1 MIFFYDNDF
10 MIEEKNPLHKEFG
23 LFSNFSYVFKAMKK
37 YSKILVC
44 MLPLGFIILPI
55 QRYLWSFITKF
66 VMDIVTTGK
75 GIRELLIIVAVFS
88 IMSLIVSCLQT
99 FYNNKVFVQC
109 IVVRMRV
116 ILQKNLLMM
125 KMPFEYTENPD
136 VLDCCQKASNAVNG
150 NSEGI
155 EGMEHQIFA
164 FVEQLGIVI
173 AGLFILGTMNIWIV
187 LAMCALAFINFLIS
201 NWASKYSKRT
211 IWDPLAP
218 WWRKRWYMNIA
229 LSDFS
234 YAKDVRLFG
243 LKKWITDK
251 FIELNKERFE
261 AQRRGAR
268 LWFWVGVCSSVF
280 WLVFQGA
287 VYAYLVNGIVTKSLT
302 LGNFTLYLTSAATF
316 FECISSLLNC
326 FTQMMQ
332 KSREIDDFRTFMEIE
347 SIVKEIVGSSPI
359 MTGNTSTTPQK
370 TNLSFSRLTRESS
383 QKSKSFSRLTR
394 ESSLPKVP
402 SYNSYEFEFK
412 NVSFKYPRSEKYALK
427 NLNLKLNAGERLAV
441 VGLNGAGK
449 STFIKLLL
457 RLYEPTEGKILLN
470 GVDISTYDLESYFNV
485 FAPVFQDINL
495 FALTFAENV
504 SMESHDQTNLQ
515 LVEEYTKNSGLEEK
529 LNNLPNGLNT
539 QMLKIIYDDG
549 IDMSGGEKQ
558 KLALARA
565 LYKNSPVVVL
575 DEPTSALDAIAES
588 KLYQEFDKLIG
599 GKTAV
604 YISHR
609 LSSTQ
614 FCNNV
619 AMFMEGKMI
628 EYGTHDSLMAQGGE
642 YAKMFKIQSQYYIDE
657 MEKSESDGQVA
668 EVSHDFE
675 EGGF

>member
-1 MIFFYDNDF
+1 ME
-10 MIEEKNPLHKEFG
+10 EEKNPLHKEFG

-75 GIRELLIIVAVFS
+75 GIRELLIIVAIFS
-88 IMSLIVSCLQT
+88 IISLVVSCLQT

-302 LGNFTLYLTSAATF
+302 LGNFTLYLSSAATF

-347 SIVKEIVGSSPI
+347 SIVKEIVGSSTT
-359 MTGNTSTTPQK
+359 MTGNTSPTPQK
-370 TNLSFSRLTRESS
+370 TTMSFSRLSRESPA
-383 QKSKSFSRLTR
+383 KNMSFSRSTR
-394 ESSLPKVP
+394 ESSLPEVP

-412 NVSFKYPRSEKYALK
+412 NVSFKYPRAEKYALK
-427 NLNLKLNAGERLAV
+427 NLNLKLKAGERLAV

-457 RLYEPTEGKILLN
+457 RLYEPTEGQILLN

-657 MEKSESDGQVA
+657 MEKSESDEQVA

>member
-1 MIFFYDNDF
+1 MIIIF

-23 LFSNFSYVFKAMKK
+23 LFSNFNYVFNAMKK

-88 IMSLIVSCLQT
+88 IISLVVSCLQT

-302 LGNFTLYLTSAATF
+302 LGNFTLYLTSATTF

-347 SIVKEIVGSSPI
+347 SIVKEIVGSSPT
-359 MTGNTSTTPQK
+359 MTGNTSPTPQK
-370 TNLSFSRLTRESS
+370 TTMSFSRVTRKSS
-383 QKSKSFSRLTR
+383 QKTKSFSRLTR
-394 ESSLPKVP
+394 ESPLPEVP
-402 SYNSYEFEFK
+402 SYDFYEFEFK
-412 NVSFKYPRSEKYALK
+412 NVSFKYPRAEKYALK
-427 NLNLKLNAGERLAV
+427 NLNLKLKAGERLAV

-529 LNNLPNGLNT
+529 LKNLPNGLNT

-657 MEKSESDGQVA
+657 IEKSERDGQVA

>member
-1 MIFFYDNDF
+1 

-23 LFSNFSYVFKAMKK
+23 LFSNFSYVFNAMKK

-75 GIRELLIIVAVFS
+75 GIRELLIIVAIFS
-88 IMSLIVSCLQT
+88 IISLVVSCLQT

-302 LGNFTLYLTSAATF
+302 LGNFTLYLSSAATF

-347 SIVKEIVGSSPI
+347 SIVKEIVGSSPT
-359 MTGNTSTTPQK
+359 MTGNTSPTPQK
-370 TNLSFSRLTRESS
+370 TNLSFSRLTREYS

-394 ESSLPKVP
+394 ESPLPEVP
-402 SYNSYEFEFK
+402 SYDSYEFEFK
-412 NVSFKYPRSEKYALK
+412 NVSFKYPRAEKYALK
-427 NLNLKLNAGERLAV
+427 NLNLKLKAGERLAV

-457 RLYEPTEGKILLN
+457 RLYEPTEGQILLN

-504 SMESHDQTNLQ
+504 SMESHDQTNLS

-675 EGGF
+675 DGGF

>member
-1 MIFFYDNDF
+1 ME
-10 MIEEKNPLHKEFG
+10 EEKNPLHKEFG

-88 IMSLIVSCLQT
+88 IISLVVSCLQT

-302 LGNFTLYLTSAATF
+302 LGNFTLYLTSATTF

-347 SIVKEIVGSSPI
+347 SIVKEIVGSSPT
-359 MTGNTSTTPQK
+359 MTGNTSPTPQK
-370 TNLSFSRLTRESS
+370 TTMSFSRVTRKSS
-383 QKSKSFSRLTR
+383 QKTKSFSRLTR
-394 ESSLPKVP
+394 ESPLPEVP
-402 SYNSYEFEFK
+402 SYDFYEFEFK
-412 NVSFKYPRSEKYALK
+412 NVSFKYPRAEKYALK
-427 NLNLKLNAGERLAV
+427 NLNLKLKAGERLAV

-529 LNNLPNGLNT
+529 LKNLPNGLNT

-657 MEKSESDGQVA
+657 IEKSERDGQVA

>member
-1 MIFFYDNDF
+1 M
-10 MIEEKNPLHKEFG
+10 
-23 LFSNFSYVFKAMKK
+23 
-37 YSKILVC
+37 
-44 MLPLGFIILPI
+44 
-55 QRYLWSFITKF
+55 
-66 VMDIVTTGK
+66 
-75 GIRELLIIVAVFS
+75 
-88 IMSLIVSCLQT
+88 
-99 FYNNKVFVQC
+99 
-109 IVVRMRV
+109 
-116 ILQKNLLMM
+116 
-125 KMPFEYTENPD
+125 
-136 VLDCCQKASNAVNG
+136 
-150 NSEGI
+150 
-155 EGMEHQIFA
+155 
-164 FVEQLGIVI
+164 
-173 AGLFILGTMNIWIV
+173 
-187 LAMCALAFINFLIS
+187 
-201 NWASKYSKRT
+201 
-211 IWDPLAP
+211 
-218 WWRKRWYMNIA
+218 
-229 LSDFS
+229 
-234 YAKDVRLFG
+234 
-243 LKKWITDK
+243 
-251 FIELNKERFE
+251 
-261 AQRRGAR
+261 
-268 LWFWVGVCSSVF
+268 
-280 WLVFQGA
+280 
-287 VYAYLVNGIVTKSLT
+287 
-302 LGNFTLYLTSAATF
+302 
-316 FECISSLLNC
+316 
-326 FTQMMQ
+326 
-332 KSREIDDFRTFMEIE
+332 
-347 SIVKEIVGSSPI
+347 
-359 MTGNTSTTPQK
+359 
-370 TNLSFSRLTRESS
+370 
-383 QKSKSFSRLTR
+383 SFSRLTR

-412 NVSFKYPRSEKYALK
+412 NVSFKYPRAEKYALK
-427 NLNLKLNAGERLAV
+427 NLNLKLKAGERLAV

-457 RLYEPTEGKILLN
+457 RLYEPTEGQILLN

-504 SMESHDQTNLQ
+504 SMESHDQTNLS

-657 MEKSESDGQVA
+657 MEKSESDEQVA
-668 EVSHDFE
+668 EVSQDFE

>member
-1 MIFFYDNDF
+1 MIIIF

-75 GIRELLIIVAVFS
+75 GIRELLIIVAIFS
-88 IMSLIVSCLQT
+88 IISLVVSCLQT

-302 LGNFTLYLTSAATF
+302 LGNFTLYLSSAATF

-347 SIVKEIVGSSPI
+347 SIVKEIVGSSPT
-359 MTGNTSTTPQK
+359 MTGNTSPTPQK
-370 TNLSFSRLTRESS
+370 TTMSFSRSTRESS
-383 QKSKSFSRLTR
+383 TKNLSFSRLTR

-402 SYNSYEFEFK
+402 SYDSYEFEFK
-412 NVSFKYPRSEKYALK
+412 NVSFKYPRAEKYALK
-427 NLNLKLNAGERLAV
+427 NLNLKLKAGERLAV

-457 RLYEPTEGKILLN
+457 RLYEPTEGQILLN

-504 SMESHDQTNLQ
+504 SMESHDQTNLS

-657 MEKSESDGQVA
+657 MEKSESDEQVA
-668 EVSHDFE
+668 EVSHDFD

>member
-1 MIFFYDNDF
+1 MIIIF

-75 GIRELLIIVAVFS
+75 GIRELLIIVAIFS
-88 IMSLIVSCLQT
+88 IISLVVSCLQT

-347 SIVKEIVGSSPI
+347 SIVKEIVGSSPT
-359 MTGNTSTTPQK
+359 MTGNTSPTPQK
-370 TNLSFSRLTRESS
+370 TNLSFSRLTREYS

-394 ESSLPKVP
+394 ESPLPEVP
-402 SYNSYEFEFK
+402 SYDSYEFEFK
-412 NVSFKYPRSEKYALK
+412 NVSFKYPRAEKYALK
-427 NLNLKLNAGERLAV
+427 NLNLKLKAGERLAV

-457 RLYEPTEGKILLN
+457 RLYEPTEGQILLN
-470 GVDISTYDLESYFNV
+470 GVDISTYNLESYFNV

-504 SMESHDQTNLQ
+504 SMESHDQTNLS

-529 LNNLPNGLNT
+529 LKNLPNGLNT

>member
-1 MIFFYDNDF
+1 ME
-10 MIEEKNPLHKEFG
+10 EEKNPLHKEFG

-75 GIRELLIIVAVFS
+75 GIRELLIIVAIFS
-88 IMSLIVSCLQT
+88 IISLVVSCLQT

-302 LGNFTLYLTSAATF
+302 LGNFTLYLSSAATF

-332 KSREIDDFRTFMEIE
+332 KSREIDDFRTFMDVE
-347 SIVKEIVGSSPI
+347 SIVKEIDGSSPT
-359 MTGNTSTTPQK
+359 MTKTTPLA
-370 TNLSFSRLTRESS
+370 T
-383 QKSKSFSRLTR
+383 
-394 ESSLPKVP
+394 VP
-402 SYNSYEFEFK
+402 SYDSYEFEFK
-412 NVSFKYPRSEKYALK
+412 NVSFKYPRADKYALK
-427 NLNLKLNAGERLAV
+427 DLNLKIKAGERLAV

-449 STFIKLLL
+449 STFIKLML
-457 RLYEPTEGKILLN
+457 RLYEPTEGQILLN
-470 GVDISTYDLESYFNV
+470 GVDISTYDIDSYYGIFS
-485 FAPVFQDINL
+485 PVFQDVNL
-495 FALTFAENV
+495 FAFTFAENI
-504 SMESHDQTNLQ
+504 SMRALENTDFSLTQKF
-515 LVEEYTKNSGLEEK
+515 TKDAGLGEK
-529 LNNLPNGLNT
+529 LESLPNGMNT
-539 QMLKIIYDDG
+539 QLLKIIYDDG

-565 LYKNSPVVVL
+565 LYKNSPVVIL

-588 KLYQEFDKLIG
+588 KLYEEFDKLIG

-628 EYGTHDSLMAQGGE
+628 EYGTHDSLMAANGE
-642 YAKMFKIQSQYYIDE
+642 YAKMFNIQSQYYLEED
-657 MEKSESDGQVA
+657 SDSDQIFEA
-668 EVSHDFE
+668 SHDM
-675 EGGF
+675 GGDF

>member
-1 MIFFYDNDF
+1 

-23 LFSNFSYVFKAMKK
+23 LFSNFNYVFNAMKK
-37 YSKILVC
+37 HSKILVC
-44 MLPLGFIILPI
+44 MLPLGFIILPT

-66 VMDIVTTGK
+66 VIDIVTSNK
-75 GIRELLIIVAVFS
+75 GIKDLLFIIAIFS
-88 IMSLIVSCLQT
+88 IISLVVSCLQT

-302 LGNFTLYLTSAATF
+302 LGNFTLYLSSAATF

-347 SIVKEIVGSSPI
+347 SIVKEIVGSSP
-359 MTGNTSTTPQK
+359 TPQK
-370 TNLSFSRLTRESS
+370 TTMSFSRVTRESSQKTMSFSRLTRESP
-383 QKSKSFSRLTR
+383 
-394 ESSLPKVP
+394 LPEVP
-402 SYNSYEFEFK
+402 SYDFYEFEFK
-412 NVSFKYPRSEKYALK
+412 NVSFKYPRAEKYALK
-427 NLNLKLNAGERLAV
+427 NLNLKLKAGERLAV

-457 RLYEPTEGKILLN
+457 RLYEPTEGQILLN

-504 SMESHDQTNLQ
+504 SMESHDQTNLS